1 MRAFSN
7 SDMLQLWERGQTLH
21 PLDQGLLALAVARSE
36 STLDGLADLPL
47 GARNRALAELR
58 SANFG
63 SRMSGWVACSACGE
77 KLEFELDCMELIA
90 GAADA
95 ADSVVVDG
103 LSYRLPTSRDLA
115 LAARERGADAAALRL
130 VEQCLLSAGA
140 EEISLAQVEEVGE
153 RMALADPLAE
163 PQLQFVC
170 ALCGHA
176 WEELL
181 DLASFLWVE
190 LDARVRRMLVD
201 VHTLASAYGWSEREI
216 LSFSE
221 QRRALYL
228 EMVRG

>member
-21 PLDQGLLALAVARSE
+21 PLDQGLFALAAARPE
-36 STLDGLADLPL
+36 ATLDGLADLPL
-47 GARNRALAELR
+47 GTRNRALAELR
-58 SANFG
+58 TANFG
-63 SRMSGWVACSACGE
+63 SRMSGWVACPECGE

-90 GAADA
+90 GAADGTE
-95 ADSVVVDG
+95 SVVVDG
-103 LSYRLPTSRDLA
+103 RSYRLPTSRDLA
-115 LAARERGADAAALRL
+115 LATRERNTDAAAMRL
-130 VEQCLLSAGA
+130 VERCMLTAGA
-140 EEISLAQVEEVGE
+140 GEISAVNVEQVGE
-153 RMALADPLAE
+153 QMALADPLAE
-163 PQLQFVC
+163 PQLSFAC

-181 DLASFLWVE
+181 DLASFFWVE

-216 LSFSE
+216 LSLSE